1 MVLILSSPTL
11 PFWAYKLQRKGETT
25 FSRDSIPKNMDLFK
39 VKDQVKGMDFKE
51 IIQTQTTIT
60 GKTCH
65 KQLLRVINK
74 TLKIWARMQMEFVK
88 SVINMGILNL
98 NYFNRFNHSFQA
110 NAIPQALES
119 LTIAGNQIFEW
130 FQDTVTLAHMIR
142 NDGKLQNLQTLH
154 W

>member
-1 MVLILSSPTL
+1 L
-11 PFWAYKLQRKGETT
+11 KLVGSRKGETT
-25 FSRDSIPKNMDLFK
+25 FSRDSIPKNMDLIK

-60 GKTCH
+60 GKNMSQATS
-65 KQLLRVINK
+65 QSNQQDAENLNK
-74 TLKIWARMQMEFVK
+74 NGNGVRQICDKHGNTY
-88 SVINMGILNL
+88 L
-98 NYFNRFNHSFQA
+98 NYFNRFNYSFQA
-110 NAIPQALES
+110 NDIPQALES
-119 LTIAGNQIFEW
+119 LTIADNQIFEW